1 MVPNHY
7 TLLLQIPLNAQYY
20 SILGLKD
27 AFFCMTLHPDNQPL
41 FAFEDLTKLVG
52 QLTWTVLPQGFQ
64 DSPHIF
70 GQILAQDLMD

>member
-1 MVPNHY
+1 
-7 TLLLQIPLNAQYY
+7 
-20 SILGLKD
+20 
-27 AFFCMTLHPDNQPL
+27 MTLHPDNQPL
-41 FAFEDLTKLVG
+41 FAFEDLTKLTG